1 MSKQHLQ
8 RVNLLQQLGKNLARR
23 AKSCCELC
31 SENTSLYSL
40 EIPPFPEEPSL
51 ENSLFLCEICIQR
64 MLVIL
69 PNSNSTLSKPQKVKL
84 DILFLSNDLLFL
96 QQKIWSDVPVV
107 QISAVLMSHK
117 AMSLGIGWAI
127 EMIDGVF
134 LEEENLNWFQ
144 ELLISAQL

>member
-8 RVNLLQQLGKNLARR
+8 RANLLHQLGKNLVRR

-31 SENTSLYSL
+31 SENTSLFPL

-69 PNSNSTLSKPQKVKL
+69 PNSNCTFSKPPKGRF
-84 DILFLSNDLLFL
+84 DTLFLSNDLLFL
-96 QQKIWSDVPVV
+96 QQKIWSDIAVV
-107 QISAVLMSHK
+107 QVSAVLMSHK
-117 AMSLGIGWAI
+117 AISLGFGWAI
-127 EMIDGVF
+127 EMIDGVY
-134 LEEENLNWFQ
+134 LEEENSNWLQ
-144 ELLISAQL
+144 ELIAVAQL